1 MYSITPAA
9 PPGLLPSRPFPR
21 HDSSAKMARSGRVG
35 VSSVCCLSS
44 VIAQTFRSSTHTAS
58 RDRLDAV
65 DLVEMNG
72 QLVPRCRIARFDRL
86 APIACAKGERNDHI
100 VLSPTA
106 AYQDARALGECAL
119 QSLVV
124 LVRQLRHAASTPLHQ
139 FSASR
144 DSTRVARSISSTG
157 TYSSAACAREMS
169 PGPKQIAG
177 IPAALSSAASV
188 HALIPAP
195 LPLSPAPCN
204 ASSSARTIGAPTGTS
219 LGSCENVALMC
230 AFTVLPR
237 RASIGRKLS
246 HSAASSRTTSSTL
259 SPGIVRRSIFSA
271 HRSGYVDIP

>member
-44 VIAQTFRSSTHTAS
+44 VIAQTFRSSTDTAS
-58 RDRLDAV
+58 RERLDAV

-72 QLVPRCRIARFDRL
+72 DFVPRCRIACFDRL

-106 AYQDARALGECAL
+106 AYQDARALGERAL

-157 TYSSAACAREMS
+157 TYSSAACASEMS

-188 HALIPAP
+188 HAVMPSTRTSSFDARSTSL
-195 LPLSPAPCN
+195 N
-204 ASSSARTIGAPTGTS
+204 ADTIGASTATS
-219 LGSCENVALMC
+219 LGTCENVAQTSARTGFC
-230 AFTVLPR
+230 R
-237 RASIGRKLS
+237 RANV
-246 HSAASSRTTSSTL
+246 SSSE
-259 SPGIVRRSIFSA
+259 II
-271 HRSGYVDIP
+271 